1 MKKDAGALKK
11 CAHHREFPFAG
22 ILNALIFNCSQL
34 LKKGALVY
42 KLPRVWNI
50 PVIVRLQ
57 GYDMRGQQ

>member
-42 KLPRVWNI
+42 KLPRV
-50 PVIVRLQ
+50 
-57 GYDMRGQQ
+57 